1 MATFRQ
7 ATRCNYFPQ
16 PKVPTNPGDCT
27 LPSTR
32 LDWAAPQ
39 SAPLTPSCPTHR
51 FVYAQVAVD
60 IPLFT
65 ALTYRVPENL
75 LARVEVGHLVQVPFR
90 NRAKTGLILSLGD
103 APPDPGIAAKI
114 RPIAD
119 LVDAEAL
126 MNARGAEFLQ
136 FIADYYLAPIG
147 QVVRLA
153 LPSFVRLEGLKHYR
167 LREAPGER
175 AELLEL
181 DDDLR
186 AVLAHLA
193 KAEDSV
199 ACKDLKALRKGLTY
213 AHLSTLESH
222 PRVAV
227 SYEEADAKVKAKTD
241 KFYRL
246 AALPAGETLESQRL
260 GSKQV
265 RIIEFIAELMES
277 GRESVALSEIR
288 EVISAPHSSLNALEE
303 RGLLAVSEQEVYRD
317 PFDREP
323 VQPPQTHAPTAAQKD
338 ALAAIGRAQAR
349 DVFEG
354 FVLHGVTGSGKT
366 EVYMRAIRAELAAGR
381 RAMVLLPEIALTP
394 QFVAVFRAHFGERIA
409 VLHSALTPAQKFD
422 QWRRIKRNE
431 VDIVIGARSA
441 LFAPLDKI
449 GIIIVDEEHDTSF
462 KQGEG
467 ARYNARDMALVRGKL
482 EGARVIL
489 GSATPSLESYHN
501 AQTGRLT
508 YLAMPE
514 RVAQRPM
521 PTVEIVDL
529 REQPHGEPGPSD
541 LLSDALLKAME
552 RTLREQMQVILFLN
566 RRGFSPC
573 VTCHSCGHIFKCIN
587 CDVSLTYHRHQ
598 EALRCHHCDYS
609 LRMPESCPECSDPKI
624 NRRGSGTERLHDHLL
639 ELFPRAA
646 IARLDRDTSG
656 GKQLG
661 RIIRAFHRAEIDILV
676 GTQMVTKGHDFPG
689 VVTVG
694 VVMADLS
701 LNFPDFRAAER
712 TFQLLTQVAGRA
724 GRGRDPGHV
733 YIQSYNPGHYSLLAA
748 REHDYARFSEREL
761 HLRRELSYPPF
772 GYLIAIKF
780 EAANEGRC
788 IQAARDYASAARR
801 VLKEDAA
808 LGESVFMLG
817 PAMAPLS
824 RLKGKSRWQILL
836 KSRSRKAVRKL
847 AIGMLNGVAHFEPNK
862 SNYRDVR
869 VIVDVD
875 PVHML

>member
-1 MATFRQ
+1 MTRQ
-7 ATRCNYFPQ
+7 LHPIKHSIRLAR
-16 PKVPTNPGDCT
+16 V
-27 LPSTR
+27 STR
-32 LDWAAPQ
+32 R
-39 SAPLTPSCPTHR
+39 LTPSCPTKL

-65 ALTYRVPENL
+65 ALTYKVPAI
-75 LARVEVGHLVQVPFR
+75 LADSLEVGHLVQVPFR
-90 NRAKTGLILSLGD
+90 NRAKTGLVMRLSDTLE
-103 APPDPGIAAKI
+103 DPSIASKI
-114 RPIAD
+114 RPIED
-119 LVDAEAL
+119 IVDSEAL
-126 MNARGAEFLQ
+126 MNARGTEFLQ

-147 QVVRLA
+147 QVARLA

-167 LREAPGER
+167 LADAPADGAPETDG
-175 AELLEL
+175 LPEL
-181 DDDLR
+181 DEDLR
-186 AVLAHLA
+186 AVLEHLA
-193 KAEDSV
+193 KSKESV

-213 AHLSTLESH
+213 THMSTLEAH
-222 PRVAV
+222 PRVEV
-227 SYEEADAKVKAKTD
+227 TYEEDDAKVKAKTD
-241 KFYRL
+241 KFYRI
-246 AALPAGETLESQRL
+246 APLPDGESLDDQRL
-260 GSKQV
+260 GSKQL
-265 RIIEFIAELMES
+265 RILDFIAELLES
-277 GRESVALSEIR
+277 GRENVSLTEIR
-288 EVISAPHSSLNALEE
+288 EAISAPHSSLNALEE
-303 RGLLAVSEQEVYRD
+303 RGLLTMTEEEVYRD

-323 VQPPQTHAPTAAQKD
+323 VQPPEDHAPTASQKKVLD
-338 ALAAIGRAQAR
+338 AIGRAQAEDR
-349 DVFEG
+349 FEG

-366 EVYMRAIRAELAAGR
+366 EVYMRAIRAEIAAGR

-394 QFVAVFRAHFGERIA
+394 QFVAVFRAHFGEQIA

-431 VDIVIGARSA
+431 VNIVIGARSA
-441 LFAPLDKI
+441 LFAPLEKI

-482 EGARVIL
+482 ENARVVL

-501 AQTGRLT
+501 AKSGRLT
-508 YLAMPE
+508 YLAMPD
-514 RVAQRPM
+514 RVADRPM

-529 REQPHGEPGPSD
+529 RDKDEGPPGPSD
-541 LLSDALLKAME
+541 VLSDELLKAME
-552 RTLREQMQVILFLN
+552 RTLKDEMQVILFLN

-573 VTCHSCGHIFKCIN
+573 VTCQSCGHIFKCIN
-587 CDVSLTYHRHQ
+587 CDVSMTYHRHQ
-598 EALRCHHCDYS
+598 ESLRCHHCDYS
-609 LRMPESCPECSDPKI
+609 IRMPESCPECSYPKI
-624 NRRGSGTERLHDHLL
+624 NRQGTGTERLHGHLV
-639 ELFPRAA
+639 ELFPRAQ

-656 GKQLG
+656 GKKLG
-661 RIIRAFHRAEIDILV
+661 RIIRAFRRAEIDILV

-724 GRGRDPGHV
+724 GRSHDPGHV
-733 YIQSYNPGHYSLLAA
+733 YIQSFNPGHYSLLAA

-761 HLRRELSYPPF
+761 QLRRELAYPPF

-788 IQAARDYASAARR
+788 IQAARDYSTAARR
-801 VLKEDAA
+801 VFKEDKA
-808 LGESVFMLG
+808 LAESVFMLG

-836 KSRSRKAVRKL
+836 KSRSRQAVRKL

-869 VIVDVD
+869 IIVDVD